1 VIVRDSLFIGGEWVK
16 STGSATIEV
25 INPATEEPCGE
36 IPDGTSADVD
46 AAVAAARG
54 AFAEWSQTP
63 VAERTAHL
71 SKLRDALAA
80 RAEEIATVI
89 ATEMGTPLPIAKAVQ
104 MGLPLAV
111 LGSYVG
117 LLPDYVFEDEL
128 GNSLV
133 LHEPIGVVGA
143 ITPWN
148 YPLHQV
154 MAKVAPALGAGC
166 TVVLKPSE
174 VAPLSAFLFAEVV
187 AEAGL
192 PPGVF
197 NLVSGAGP
205 VAGEAIV
212 SHPDVDMVSLTG
224 SVRAGRRVSELAA
237 ATIKRVTLELGG
249 KSACVLLPDVEGE
262 VLDKAVESAL
272 YNAYYNSGQT
282 CSAWGRL
289 LAHADRHDEI
299 VDKVTAAARDYTVG
313 DPFDETTKLGPLASA
328 AQLARVRGYIESG
341 ISDGA
346 RLTTG
351 GTELPEG
358 LSQGYYVEPTV
369 FAEVTPDM
377 TIAQE
382 EIFGPV
388 LSVLAYTDEDNAAE
402 IANDTVYGLSGG
414 VWAADPDRAKA
425 FARRLRTGQVTVNG
439 GRYNVLAPFGGF
451 KQSGNGR
458 ELGSFGLSEY
468 LEVKS
473 LQC

>member
-1 VIVRDSLFIGGEWVK
+1 
-16 STGSATIEV
+16 
-25 INPATEEPCGE
+25 
-36 IPDGTSADVD
+36 
-46 AAVAAARG
+46 
-54 AFAEWSQTP
+54 
-63 VAERTAHL
+63 
-71 SKLRDALAA
+71 
-80 RAEEIATVI
+80 
-89 ATEMGTPLPIAKAVQ
+89 